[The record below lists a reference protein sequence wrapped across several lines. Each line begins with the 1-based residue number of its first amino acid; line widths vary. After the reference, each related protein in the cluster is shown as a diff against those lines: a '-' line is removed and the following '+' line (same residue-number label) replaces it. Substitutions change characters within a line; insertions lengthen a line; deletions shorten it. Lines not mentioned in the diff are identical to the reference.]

1 METLQIMPAVAQN
14 QSRFN
19 LGEYAEEAILV
30 EEVAV
35 PKRVNHFIEANT
47 QEVTLQHLQQ
57 DCIIPSFASMEET
70 ISHQSFIGAVVD
82 AAKDYFH
89 GEQFDMPEI
98 RISHPINGRIPSAL
112 GKKASEL
119 TDEEKTLFYQRMCFC
134 FEIPSIVHDEYGNRL
149 ALSIGGVRAYN
160 EINLYS
166 KKSVEKFKIF
176 IGFRNRVCSNLML
189 TTDSLQDRVEVLS
202 VQELYAAALNL
213 FHAYNPSKDLHLL
226 RTLGQM
232 SISTSEFCQ
241 IIGRMRLYQ
250 ALNPN
255 QQRELP
261 RLLLGDSQINA
272 ACRAFVSDNN
282 FKSTGDS
289 ITGWQL
295 LNLLNGSVK
304 SSYIDNFWRRILT
317 ALNLYREYNELNR
330 GDTEYA
336 WFLG

>member
-1 METLQIMPAVAQN
+1 MRDLVIMPAMAQRRESLN
-14 QSRFN
+14 M
-19 LGEYAEEAILV
+19 GEFAEEAIIV
-30 EEVAV
+30 EEVAA

-166 KKSVEKFKIF
+166 KKSVERFKIF

-189 TTDSLQDRVEVLS
+189 TTDGLQDKIEVLS

-226 RTLGQM
+226 RTLG
-232 SISTSEFCQ
+232 TDVN
-241 IIGRMRLYQ
+241 
-250 ALNPN
+250 LNK
-255 QQRELP
+255 RIL
-261 RLLLGDSQINA
+261 
-272 ACRAFVSDNN
+272 SDNRQN
-282 FKSTGDS
+282 EIIS
-289 ITGWQL
+289 
-295 LNLLNGSVK
+295 
-304 SSYIDNFWRRILT
+304 SSYTQPTETLTSSIIRETVRLMQLAEHSFLMRTSRVQGT
-317 ALNLYREYNELNR
+317 ALQA
-330 GDTEYA
+330 GSS
-336 WFLG
+336 